1 MPFTLSSK
9 ILFSHLPS
17 GTKSCTEDDDVANA
31 DEEENKPPRKKAKK
45 TAQPAAKKAT
55 VNADDEGE
63 DADGDAKGKCRLDLK
78 QMLEDAR
85 KAVGKKTD
93 ETE

>member
-17 GTKSCTEDDDVANA
+17 GMKTCTEDDDATA
-31 DEEENKPPRKKAKK
+31 DEEENKPPRKRAKK
-45 TAQPAAKKAT
+45 TTQPAAKKAT

-63 DADGDAKGKCRLDLK
+63 DADGDAEGKSRLDLK

-85 KAVGKKTD
+85 KAVAKKTD

>member
-17 GTKSCTEDDDVANA
+17 GTKTCTEDDDATA
-31 DEEENKPPRKKAKK
+31 DEEEHKPPRKKTKK

-55 VNADDEGE
+55 ENANDEGE
-63 DADGDAKGKCRLDLK
+63 AADGDAEDNKRLDLK

-85 KAVGKKTD
+85 KAVGKST

>member
-17 GTKSCTEDDDVANA
+17 GTKTCTEDDDATA

-45 TAQPAAKKAT
+45 TAQPAANKAT
-55 VNADDEGE
+55 VNADDEGQ
-63 DADGDAKGKCRLDLK
+63 DADGDAEGKCRLDLK

-85 KAVGKKTD
+85 KAVGKS
-93 ETE
+93 EESLE

>member
-17 GTKSCTEDDDVANA
+17 GTKTCTEDDDATE
-31 DEEENKPPRKKAKK
+31 DEEEHKPPRKKAKK
-45 TAQPAAKKAT
+45 AAQPAAKKAT
-55 VNADDEGE
+55 VNADDAGE
-63 DADGDAKGKCRLDLK
+63 DADGDAEGKPRLDLK

-85 KAVGKKTD
+85 KAVAKST